1 MRESSSASR
10 SRNAYDRNEPS
21 PTSRY
26 ANSPNLAKR
35 TSSLPPPPWGCC
47 CRPCWPPPCGY
58 IVCSCYR
65 NQYFVDKAFESKSE
79 AVEELES
86 IVEDLDEEFDRRR
99 ETLYL
104 GDDSWYEVRQVSL
117 EAEEE
122 DPRNE
127 VRW

>member
-1 MRESSSASR
+1 ME
-10 SRNAYDRNEPS
+10 
-21 PTSRY
+21 
-26 ANSPNLAKR
+26 R
-35 TSSLPPPPWGCC
+35 TI
-47 CRPCWPPPCGY
+47 Y

>member
-1 MRESSSASR
+1 MSR
-10 SRNAYDRNEPS
+10 TIYV
-21 PTSRY
+21 
-26 ANSPNLAKR
+26 
-35 TSSLPPPPWGCC
+35 
-47 CRPCWPPPCGY
+47 
-58 IVCSCYR
+58 VCIQYR

-86 IVEDLDEEFDRRR
+86 IVEDLDEEFDRQNQV
-99 ETLYL
+99 LYL
-104 GDDSWYEVRQVSL
+104 GDESWYEVRQVSL